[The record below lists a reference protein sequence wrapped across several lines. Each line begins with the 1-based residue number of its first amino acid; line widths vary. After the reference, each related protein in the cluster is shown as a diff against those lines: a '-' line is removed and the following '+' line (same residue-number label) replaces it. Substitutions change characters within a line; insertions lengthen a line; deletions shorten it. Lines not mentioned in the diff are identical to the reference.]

1 MGKKIPRVILVGRIN
16 AGKSTLFNTLTE
28 AGKAIVSHIPGTTRD
43 LNYAAI
49 TWRDKTFQLIDT
61 GGIDAAQLGRVEK
74 WVQEKAYEAIKQAT
88 LILFIIDGKEEPT
101 PADKS
106 IVRTLKKKFKKPI
119 VLVVNKVDGPAIRR
133 RVSPDFYKLGI
144 DEPHLVSAI
153 SGIGTGDLLDALVDK
168 IPRRMPQDEVFD
180 LTLSIIGKTNVG
192 KSSILNAILGEERV
206 IVTPLPHTT
215 REPNDTIFKYKNR
228 RIKIVDT
235 AGLRRKKSGAD
246 AIEKESVHKTIEV
259 IKKSDVSLFI
269 SDYTEPLS
277 SQDQAIARI
286 AYKSNNG
293 LIIVINK
300 WDLAEE
306 KTPAV
311 IRKIEKVYRQ
321 YFKKFHWAPIMFVSA
336 KTRQRVSKLLDSA
349 LEIERER
356 KRIVPA
362 RDLKALL
369 KIVQQRKA
377 KPRQDKKAGTL
388 VSLIQDGTD
397 PPTFTLSA
405 RHPERIHPA
414 FVNVLE
420 KKIREKF
427 GFAGTPIAVTLQIP
441 KK

>member
-1 MGKKIPRVILVGRIN
+1 VLVGRIN

-28 AGKAIVSHIPGTTRD
+28 TGQAIVSHIPCTTRD
-43 LNYAAI
+43 LNYADI

-74 WVQEKAYEAIKQAT
+74 WVQEKAYETIKQAT
-88 LILFIIDGKEEPT
+88 LILFIIDGKDEPT
-101 PADKS
+101 PADRS

-119 VLVVNKVDGPAIRR
+119 LLVVNKVDGPAIRK

-153 SGIGTGDLLDALVDK
+153 SGIGTGDLLDVLVDK
-168 IPRRMPQDEVFD
+168 IPSGMPREEVFD

-192 KSSILNAILGEERV
+192 KSSLLNAMLGEERV

-215 REPNDTIFKYKNR
+215 REPNDTIFKFKNKQ
-228 RIKIVDT
+228 IKIVDT

-246 AIEKESVHKTIEV
+246 EIEKESVHKTIEV

-269 SDYTEPLS
+269 SDYHDTLS

-293 LIIVINK
+293 LIMVINK

-306 KTPAV
+306 KTPEA
-311 IRKIEKVYRQ
+311 IREIEKTYRR

-336 KTRQRVSKLLDSA
+336 KTRQRVLKLLDKA
-349 LEIERER
+349 LKIQQER

-362 RDLKALL
+362 QDLNVLL
-369 KIVQQRKA
+369 AVVQQRKA
-377 KPRQDKKAGTL
+377 KPRQDKKSGKLISL
-388 VSLIQDGTD
+388 VQDGTD
-397 PPTFTLSA
+397 PPSFILSA
-405 RHPERIHPA
+405 IHPERIHPA
-414 FVNVLE
+414 FINVLE

-427 GFAGTPIAVTLQIP
+427 GFAGTPINITLQTP
-441 KK
+441 K

>member
-1 MGKKIPRVILVGRIN
+1 MGKKIPRVVLVGRIN

-28 AGKAIVSHIPGTTRD
+28 TGQAIVSHIPCTTRD
-43 LNYAAI
+43 LNYADI

-74 WVQEKAYEAIKQAT
+74 WVQEKAYETIKQAT
-88 LILFIIDGKEEPT
+88 LILFIIDGKDEPT
-101 PADKS
+101 PADRS

-119 VLVVNKVDGPAIRR
+119 LLVVNKVDGPAIRK

-153 SGIGTGDLLDALVDK
+153 SGIGTGDLLDVLVDK
-168 IPRRMPQDEVFD
+168 IPSGMPREEVFD

-192 KSSILNAILGEERV
+192 KSSLLNAMLGEERV

-215 REPNDTIFKYKNR
+215 REPNDTIFKFKNKQ
-228 RIKIVDT
+228 IKIVDT

-246 AIEKESVHKTIEV
+246 EIEKESVHKTIEV

-269 SDYTEPLS
+269 SDYHDTLS

-293 LIIVINK
+293 LIMVINK

-306 KTPAV
+306 KTPEA
-311 IRKIEKVYRQ
+311 IREIEKTYRR

-336 KTRQRVSKLLDSA
+336 KTRQRVLKLLDKA
-349 LEIERER
+349 LKIQQER

-362 RDLKALL
+362 QDLNVLL
-369 KIVQQRKA
+369 AVVQQRKA
-377 KPRQDKKAGTL
+377 KPRQDKKSGKLISL
-388 VSLIQDGTD
+388 VQDGTD
-397 PPTFTLSA
+397 PPSFILSA
-405 RHPERIHPA
+405 IHPERIHPA
-414 FVNVLE
+414 FINVLE

-427 GFAGTPIAVTLQIP
+427 GFAGTPINITLQTP
-441 KK
+441 K